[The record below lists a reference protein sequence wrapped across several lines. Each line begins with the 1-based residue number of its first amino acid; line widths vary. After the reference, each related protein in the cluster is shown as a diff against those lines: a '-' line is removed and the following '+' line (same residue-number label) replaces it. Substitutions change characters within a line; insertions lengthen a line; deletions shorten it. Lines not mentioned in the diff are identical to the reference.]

1 MPAGAPHWWKGAAIY
16 QVYVRSF
23 CDGNGDGEGDFAGL
37 TAKLD
42 YIRSLGVDAVWL
54 SPIHPSPNRD
64 WGYDVSDFEGVHPDY
79 GTLDDFQAL
88 IDAAHAK
95 GLKII
100 LDEVLCHTSDEHA
113 WFAASRDG
121 DASKKDWPKKD
132 WYVWAPPRD
141 DGTVPNNWL
150 SVFGGPAWSYQPA
163 RRQYYHH
170 KFLRQQPKLNWM
182 NPGARE
188 AALKVLDLWLGRG
201 VDGYRLDVAN
211 GFLHDQ
217 ALTDNPAIPAASRGA
232 VEWSAA
238 ANMQRHLHD
247 SNLEENKTV
256 LDLIRRRVEAFDDR
270 FVFGE
275 FSEEFERS
283 GCYLPPDKG
292 LHAGYNFALLVATDA
307 APIRAPLQTLAQFP
321 DHWPAIAFSNHDV
334 IRTATRFGVGAAK
347 AMLALL
353 CTLRGTLLLYQGE
366 ELGLPEVDLPRDQL
380 KDPVGDLY
388 YPLFKGRD
396 GCRTPMPWDA
406 GKPNLGFSSGTPW
419 LPLGPQHRALAVSMQ
434 EQDAASPLAFTRAL
448 LAARK
453 ANPALMDGSRTLL
466 PGPLLAFVRQSGT
479 HRSVRVLTLGGQDTG
494 LDLPGP
500 AKALDFGTGTAALSG
515 DRLTLGPGSAWFG
528 RLLYNAFSAASKG
541 SSTQTCRPACAATPS
556 NTS

>member
-1 MPAGAPHWWKGAAIY
+1 MSAWWRGAAIY

-23 CDGNGDGEGDFAGL
+23 CDSNGDGQGDFAGL

-42 YIRSLGVDAVWL
+42 YIQSLGVDAIWL

-64 WGYDVSDFEGVHPDY
+64 WGYDVADYDGVHPDY

-88 IDAAHAK
+88 LEAAHTR

-113 WFAASRDG
+113 WFAASLDG
-121 DASKKDWPKKD
+121 DTGKKD
-132 WYVWAPPRD
+132 WYVWADPQD

-163 RRQYYHH
+163 LRQYYHH

-182 NPGARE
+182 NGLARE
-188 AALKVLDLWLGRG
+188 AALEVLDLWLERG
-201 VDGYRLDVAN
+201 VDGFRLDVAN
-211 GFLHDQ
+211 GFLHDTK
-217 ALTDNPAIPAASRGA
+217 LTDNPAIPAGARGP

-247 SNLEENKTV
+247 SNLEENRAV
-256 LDLIRRRVEAFDDR
+256 LDVIRRRVDEFDNR

-283 GCYLPPDKG
+283 GCYLPPQTG

-307 APIRAPLQTLAQFP
+307 AAIRSHLETLARFP
-321 DHWPAIAFSNHDV
+321 DHWPCIAFSNHDV
-334 IRTATRFGVGAAK
+334 IRTASRFGATSARVL
-347 AMLALL
+347 LALL
-353 CTLRGTLLLYQGE
+353 AALRGTLLLYQGE
-366 ELGLPEVDLPRDQL
+366 ELGLPEVDLPRHLL

-396 GCRTPMPWDA
+396 GCRTPMPWEA
-406 GKPNLGFSSGTPW
+406 AKPNLGFSTGVPW
-419 LPLGPQHRALAVSMQ
+419 LPLGEAHAALAVS
-434 EQDAASPLAFTRAL
+434 EQDKDPGSALAYARRL
-448 LAARK
+448 LKARK
-453 ANPALMDGSRTLL
+453 DLPALRDGTLTLL
-466 PGPLLAFVRQSGT
+466 PGEALGFVREG
-479 HRSVRVLTLGGQDTG
+479 GGQKIACAFNLTG
-494 LDLPGP
+494 QEQVLDLPGP
-500 AKALDFGTGTAALSG
+500 AQPLDLGTGRVMLSG
-515 DRLTLGPGSAWFG
+515 SRLALGTHSAWMG
-528 RLLYNAFSAASKG
+528 TL
-541 SSTQTCRPACAATPS
+541 
-556 NTS
+556 